1 MQEGSGERPRPIVPR
16 GIGWRKNPC
25 RGSCRFAMRQSG
37 WLACHAEAAVLPLK
51 KRLKHAA
58 VLAHE
63 IHVAQSKL
71 QHVQGRLACE

>member
-1 MQEGSGERPRPIVPR
+1 
-16 GIGWRKNPC
+16 
-25 RGSCRFAMRQSG
+25 MRQTE

-63 IHVAQSKL
+63 IHVAQSEL